1 MDATLRKETR
11 SALAEIINLVP
22 SNNLFDSHTI
32 IEKFANDPDRQGTYR
47 HFCATYGVTFADRT
61 KLKHAHSELSKM
73 IGNIPGVA
81 RHLDQSGKQWEAF
94 SHNINNGLNA
104 NKVWE
109 FASKELF
116 EAFMTKVQAEN

>member
-32 IEKFANDPDRQGTYR
+32 IERLANDPLTQDLYR
-47 HFCATYGVTFADRT
+47 RFCAEFGVTFADR
-61 KLKHAHSELSKM
+61 KPLKRAHSELSKM
-73 IGNIPGVA
+73 IGKLPGVDP
-81 RHLDQSGKQWEAF
+81 HEKDGKQWDAF

-109 FASKELF
+109 FKSKELF
-116 EAFMTKVQAEN
+116 EAFLTKVPAEN